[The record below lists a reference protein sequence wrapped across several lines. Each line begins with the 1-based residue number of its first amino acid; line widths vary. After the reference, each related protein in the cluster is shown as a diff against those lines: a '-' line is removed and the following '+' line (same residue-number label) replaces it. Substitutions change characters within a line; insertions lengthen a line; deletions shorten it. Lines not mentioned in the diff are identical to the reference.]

1 MKEVKSKKKNTKK
14 NKQVTRIA
22 ENISKDIFKEYDIRG
37 VAFKEIT
44 PALSELVGKAFGTYA
59 LKKGF
64 NKITVGKDNRLSTP
78 TLSKALIKGLTSTGC
93 HVHDLGVLPTPAF
106 YFSLRLEKTA
116 GVMVTASHNP
126 ADNNGFKL
134 CVGTSSLYGRKVQE
148 IRKIIEKGVFKKG
161 KGSVTRKNILKK
173 YVQKIVSTEKTSKK
187 IKIVVDA
194 GNGVGGIAAEILE
207 KIGCEV
213 VKLYCDSDGRYPH
226 HHPDP
231 SVNENMKDL
240 SRKVRETRSDLG
252 VAFDVDADRMGC
264 VDEKGRILRGDELL
278 AIFAEDVLKE
288 KKGYVVFDVKT
299 SRMVKEVVEKNKG
312 KPFMW
317 KTGHSLTEE
326 KSRELKA
333 VIAGEVSGH
342 YYFYDRYYGFDD
354 GIYAA
359 CRIAEIISEKSEKL
373 SKLVEKLPKYHST
386 PELRIKC
393 DENEKFNIVKKIVSD
408 FKKKYKVVTLDG
420 GRVEF
425 KNGWGLIRASNTQPM
440 IVVRVEGKTEK
451 EKQRIIK
458 IFNKKLVKWGVK
470 IPVNAT

>member
-1 MKEVKSKKKNTKK
+1 MKEAKTKEGDVEGAE
-14 NKQVTRIA
+14 QGIA
-22 ENISKDIFKEYDIRG
+22 GISESVFRDAFKEYDIRG
-37 VAFKEIT
+37 EAYSEIT
-44 PALSELVGKAFGTYA
+44 IGLSELVGKAFGTYA

-64 NKITVGKDNRLSTP
+64 DRVSVGKDNRLSTP
-78 TLSKALIKGLTSTGC
+78 AISKALVKGLISTGC
-93 HVHDLGVLPTPAF
+93 SVYDLGVLPTPAF
-106 YFSLRLEKTA
+106 YFSLHLQKTA

-134 CVGTSSLYGRKVQE
+134 CVGTSSLYGMEVQK
-148 IRKIIEKGVFKKG
+148 IRKIIEKRIFSKG
-161 KGSVTRKNILKK
+161 KGRVIKKNIMSE
-173 YVQKIVSTEKTSKK
+173 YVQRIESTEKAIKK
-187 IKIVVDA
+187 IKVVVDA
-194 GNGVGGIAAEILE
+194 GNGVGGVATEIL
-207 KIGCEV
+207 KRIGCDV
-213 VKLYCDSDGRYPH
+213 VELYCDSNGNYPH

-231 SVNENMKDL
+231 SVDENMKDL
-240 SRKVRETRSDLG
+240 SKKVGETHSNVG

-264 VDEKGRILRGDELL
+264 VDENGKILRGDELL
-278 AIFAEDVLKE
+278 AIFAEDALKK

-299 SRMVKEVVEKNKG
+299 SRMVREVIEKNKG
-312 KPFMW
+312 IPFMW

-359 CRIAEIISEKSEKL
+359 CRIAEIISRGNKKL
-373 SKLVEKLPKYHST
+373 SELVNELPKYYST
-386 PELRIKC
+386 PELRIECEESK
-393 DENEKFNIVKKIVSD
+393 KFGIVKEMVSE
-408 FKKKYKVVTLDG
+408 FKNKYKVVTLDG

-451 EKQRIIK
+451 EKQRIIG
-458 IFNKKLVKWGVK
+458 IFNEKLEKYGIK
-470 IPVNAT
+470 IQ